1 MNETAFFISCK
12 NIIFFIK
19 TIQSLLLPNFS
30 KLFKKYKS
38 FFWQQTHL
46 EFWFPLNTFFCANSK
61 LSIQNL
67 IYEYWS
73 FLCPINLVVMASNIC
88 ERDHPSRLAH
98 SRNWLKNKMLFGWI
112 RRVFLLE
119 TFGLSFRSRV
129 YFHFESFKDH
139 NTQWTS

>member
-1 MNETAFFISCK
+1 LEL
-12 NIIFFIK
+12 
-19 TIQSLLLPNFS
+19 SL
-30 KLFKKYKS
+30 
-38 FFWQQTHL
+38 
-46 EFWFPLNTFFCANSK
+46 
-61 LSIQNL
+61 
-67 IYEYWS
+67 
-73 FLCPINLVVMASNIC
+73 LCPINLVVMVSNIC